1 MILEQTVVD
10 LIDVRE
16 VVDGLAIFVL
26 VVEAGFIVKD
36 GVEADVFE
44 ACDPPGFAKV
54 VAVALAQG
62 DDPAFRAEHF
72 FPEMREGM

>member
-44 ACDPPGFAKV
+44 PSDALCFAKV
-54 VAVALAQG
+54 VAVALAQAQDG
-62 DDPAFRAEHF
+62 APRPKHF
-72 FPEMREGM
+72 FPEVWEGM